1 MQSLGMQWLLLG
13 SMLELLLSKLLAAAS
28 VFRTFLWLFVT
39 EGNESIFKHGRLQ
52 HVFIYTHFSRTF
64 AFLSFFFFLF
74 FNHLVSEP

>member
-39 EGNESIFKHGRLQ
+39 EGNESIFKHFKHGRLQ

-64 AFLSFFFFLF
+64 AFLS
-74 FNHLVSEP
+74 